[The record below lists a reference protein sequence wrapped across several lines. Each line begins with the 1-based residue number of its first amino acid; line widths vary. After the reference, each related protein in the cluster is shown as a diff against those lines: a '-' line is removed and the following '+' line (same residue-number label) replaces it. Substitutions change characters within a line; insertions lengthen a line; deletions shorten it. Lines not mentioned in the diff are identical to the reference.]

1 MPADAGPEGENRNL
15 ISRRAEDMECGS
27 AYVMGELVLSFR
39 TERRE
44 REMETDRLPTFV
56 EVVSRRTR
64 PPVDLFMF

>member
-1 MPADAGPEGENRNL
+1 MWECLRDGRAGVV
-15 ISRRAEDMECGS
+15 ISHGKK
-27 AYVMGELVLSFR
+27 
-39 TERRE
+39 RE